1 MVCGTFYRVLR
12 LYKKCP
18 IGRTPPGEGGKSQS
32 NHKMFCEYH
41 KIGIKVGFFSNM
53 SSFTVD
59 KIVKHIFVEYVM
71 TQNKKVHFCFRLLAQ
86 T

>member
-1 MVCGTFYRVLR
+1 MVCGSFLQVLR
-12 LYKKCP
+12 IYKKCP

-41 KIGIKVGFFSNM
+41 KIGKKFGFFQI
-53 SSFTVD
+53 SFTVD

-71 TQNKKVHFCFRLLAQ
+71 TQNKKVYFCFRLLAQ